1 MEGYYLRP
9 SATVLRLR
17 EEFPDFLIC
26 ELHAERGGS
35 CFIATSART
44 GAHRQPELIVRGCAE
59 ELRSVLSTLS
69 STTTATVREGGK
81 A

>member
-1 MEGYYLRP
+1 MGGYRIRP

-26 ELHAERGGS
+26 ELHNERGLPS
-35 CFIATSART
+35 FVATRT
-44 GAHRQPELIVRGCAE
+44 RNSGEGRAELLVRGCAE
-59 ELRSVLSTLS
+59 ELRQVLNTL
-69 STTTATVREGGK
+69 GGGQ

>member
-1 MEGYYLRP
+1 MIAVEGYRIRP

-26 ELHAERGGS
+26 ELHNEQGLPSFVATRTQNGGDG
-35 CFIATSART
+35 R
-44 GAHRQPELIVRGCAE
+44 PELIERGCAE
-59 ELRSVLSTLS
+59 ELRQALNAL
-69 STTTATVREGGK
+69 GGGQ